1 VFVLGS
7 GRLGCMYV
15 NHICDDLSQCIIDC
29 NAWEA
34 DFGLH
39 KHKAK
44 HSIQF
49 SEISLFSCGPGWG
62 ARVI

>member
-1 VFVLGS
+1 VH
-7 GRLGCMYV
+7 V

-29 NAWEA
+29 NAWQA

-44 HSIQF
+44 HTAS
-49 SEISLFSCGPGWG
+49 SLWKLAGLDVAWG
-62 ARVI
+62 AMKGIFESFPW